1 MNETSDDIESHI
13 RHTRANLGA
22 NLNELE
28 GKVKSA
34 ADWRL
39 HYAKS
44 PGVFLGTALAGGLLL
59 ALATNGHRS
68 RRSSPLAPAPQA
80 PPSPPPRENRPPN
93 EPLNVIKVALI
104 GLAANHVK
112 SALSTLLPGFAAQL
126 PENEKPRTARAPDDL
141 RHGAGDRGET
151 GIG

>member
-1 MNETSDDIESHI
+1 MNETTDDIESHI
-13 RHTRANLGA
+13 RRTRENLGA

-34 ADWRL
+34 TDWRL

-44 PGVFLGTALAGGLLL
+44 PGAFLGTALAAGLLL

-68 RRSSPLAPAPQA
+68 RRSSAPAPQA
-80 PPSPPPRENRPPN
+80 PPSPTPRAQGAAN

-112 SALSTLLPGFAAQL
+112 SALATLLPGFAAQL
-126 PENEKPRTARAPDDL
+126 PEHEKPKTARAAGDL
-141 RHGAGDRGET
+141 RRGAEERGET